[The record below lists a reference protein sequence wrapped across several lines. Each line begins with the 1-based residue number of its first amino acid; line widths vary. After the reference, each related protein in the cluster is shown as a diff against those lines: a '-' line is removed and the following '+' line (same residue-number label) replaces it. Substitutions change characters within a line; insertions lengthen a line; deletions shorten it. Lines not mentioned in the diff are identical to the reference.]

1 MSFRG
6 GGGRGGRG
14 GGGGF
19 NRGGG
24 GRGGFG
30 GGRGGGGRGGF
41 GGGRGGFNRQQ
52 DYGPPEYVVAVGEFM
67 HPCEDDIVCKCTT
80 EESKVPYFNA
90 PVYLENKEQIGKVDE
105 IFGQLREFYF
115 SVKLSDNMKASSFK
129 KLQKFYIDPMKLLPL
144 QRFLPRPPGEKGPP
158 RGGRGG
164 RGGGRGGGFRGGRGG
179 GFGGGGRGGR
189 GGFDRG
195 GRGGGGFGRGGGGF
209 RGSRGGSGGSGG
221 RGFRG
226 GR

>member
-14 GGGGF
+14 GGF

-24 GRGGFG
+24 RGGGFGGGRGGGGFG

-41 GGGRGGFNRQQ
+41 NRYQ
-52 DYGPPEYVVAVGEFM
+52 DFGPPEYVIAVGEFM
-67 HPCEDDIVCKCTT
+67 HPCEDEIVCKCVT
-80 EESKVPYFNA
+80 EENKVPYFNA
-90 PVYLENKEQIGKVDE
+90 PIYLENKEQIGKVDE
-105 IFGQLREFYF
+105 IFGQIRDFYF
-115 SVKLSDNMKASSFK
+115 SVKLSENMKASSFK

-164 RGGGRGGGFRGGRGG
+164 GRGGRGGGFRGGRGG
-179 GFGGGGRGGR
+179 FGGRGGGRGGGG
-189 GGFDRG
+189 GGFGGGFRG
-195 GRGGGGFGRGGGGF
+195 GRGGG
-209 RGSRGGSGGSGG
+209 GG

>member
-6 GGGRGGRG
+6 GGGGR
-14 GGGGF
+14 GGGF

-24 GRGGFG
+24 RGGGFG
-30 GGRGGGGRGGF
+30 GGRGGGFGGGRGGGF
-41 GGGRGGFNRQQ
+41 GGGRGGRGGFNRNQ
-52 DYGPPEYVVAVGEFM
+52 DYGPPEYVVALGEFM
-67 HPCEDDIVCKCTT
+67 HPCEDEIVCKCVT
-80 EESKVPYFNA
+80 EENKVPYFNA

-105 IFGQLREFYF
+105 IFGQLRDFYF

-164 RGGGRGGGFRGGRGG
+164 GGRGGRGGGFRGGRGAN
-179 GFGGGGRGGR
+179 GGGRGGFGGR
-189 GGFDRG
+189 GGGFGGRGGGGGGFRG
-195 GRGGGGFGRGGGGF
+195 GRGGG
-209 RGSRGGSGGSGG
+209 GG